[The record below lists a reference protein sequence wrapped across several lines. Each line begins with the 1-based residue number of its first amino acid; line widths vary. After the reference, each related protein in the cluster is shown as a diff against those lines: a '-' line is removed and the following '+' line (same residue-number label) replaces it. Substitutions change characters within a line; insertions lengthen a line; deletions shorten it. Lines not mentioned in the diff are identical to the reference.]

1 MLVKAAHSP
10 LVKSQW
16 TVSLPKAGSAG
27 QVAKR
32 GLQVVEVWADTRAGA
47 TRARAA
53 TERALENIGG
63 VLRLVASWNDGTA
76 GEGWVRSRVSNVTQW
91 LAFDG
96 CQFKRGGVVRTH
108 FQTRSCRNRRPIA
121 FFVVKKRFPC

>member
-27 QVAKR
+27 
-32 GLQVVEVWADTRAGA
+32 QVVEVWADTRAGA

-96 CQFKRGGVVRTH
+96 CQFKRGGVV
-108 FQTRSCRNRRPIA
+108 PM
-121 FFVVKKRFPC
+121 